1 MGKAT
6 YLADLYQKSVEIL
19 TQNRTEWMGLLS
31 SVSKYYKL
39 SFDKNV
45 LIYVQRP
52 DAGLLATKMGWE
64 KQTGRYL
71 KAGCKGIGV
80 VDMDNPKATL
90 TYYLTL
96 QIPVAVM
103 MGSVPQ

>member
-1 MGKAT
+1 
-6 YLADLYQKSVEIL
+6 
-19 TQNRTEWMGLLS
+19 
-31 SVSKYYKL
+31 
-39 SFDKNV
+39 
-45 LIYVQRP
+45 
-52 DAGLLATKMGWE
+52 MGWE